1 MSEPKRVTIPYR
13 VPYADTDQMHVVYY
27 ANYLTLFERGRNEL
41 MRACGFTYR
50 ELEAAGHALPVLEAY
65 VRYHTPAT
73 YDDLL
78 EIVAWIDSF
87 KGVRHKIACE
97 VRRDGHLLAEGYTV
111 HAHVDSKTLL
121 PVRPSQTF
129 LAALDVPQRRHEFS
143 HPSHTHHHCLCVYVC
158 LPVSPTVIPVTNRP
172 SPCRSITLFDPA
184 AA

>member
-87 KGVRHKIACE
+87 RAFDLRSPISAA
-97 VRRDGHLLAEGYTV
+97 RRATCSPGATV
-111 HAHVDSKTLL
+111 HAHVDGKTILD
-121 PVRPSQTF
+121 PSSQTSSPRS
-129 LAALDVPQRRHEFS
+129 DVWPRQPTPPQ
-143 HPSHTHHHCLCVYVC
+143 
-158 LPVSPTVIPVTNRP
+158 
-172 SPCRSITLFDPA
+172 
-184 AA
+184 